1 MSTWVDL
8 FIVGA
13 PSASI
18 VIVGI
23 VCGTFLHILKCHPEW
38 VKRILGFCQKHG
50 VKLEGKFGSAALS
63 LSMEKM
69 SAMGQDDSPDAPKQ
83 TLEELKKAAEK
94 GDAEAQYNLGVAY
107 ERGDGVPQ
115 DYEEAAAWFHKA
127 AEQGHMWAQG
137 LLGMMYY
144 EGRGVAQD
152 DARAAHWHRK
162 AAEQG
167 LAGAQGILGLM
178 YYEGRGVAQDYVQAY
193 VWLNL
198 AAADKWELAKDIAKW
213 RDEVKEVMSV
223 EAIAEG
229 QRLSRTLAER
239 IKKEKAD
246 RE

>member
-69 SAMGQDDSPDAPKQ
+69 SAMGQGDSPDAPKQ

-94 GDAEAQYNLGVAY
+94 GDAKAQYNLAEMYYRGQGV
-107 ERGDGVPQ
+107 EQ
-115 DYEEAAAWFHKA
+115 DY
-127 AEQGHMWAQG
+127 AQG
-137 LLGMMYY
+137 
-144 EGRGVAQD
+144 
-152 DARAAHWHRK
+152 AHWFRK

-167 LAGAQGILGLM
+167 LAGAQGILGCIYAL
-178 YYEGRGVAQDYVQAY
+178 GRGVPQDFVQAY
-193 VWLNL
+193 AWLNL
-198 AAADKWELAKDIAKW
+198 AAAGKGGAAKDAAEWKDEFAEH
-213 RDEVKEVMSV
+213 RDGFAEMLDTEHLL
-223 EAIAEG
+223 EAQA
-229 QRLSRTLAER
+229 LSRTLAER

-246 RE
+246 SD